1 MENSSPGK
9 TARKRKVI
17 MKLSPWWLAGAG
29 ALVVLGLVGLA
40 FGFLQPGWPEL
51 EEAPEGGGKSVLA
64 ELKQKTGEF
73 SGKLGE
79 LEKKKKGIK
88 EELSQHR
95 VFVSRT
101 LVFFPKDAEP
111 VKPLDPEQI
120 TEDGIQVGWKLKYG
134 LSPEDPD
141 VAQQDEDQDGFTN
154 LEEYEKKSDPKDP
167 ASSPSKWVKLKIVS
181 VDSGKMSISFSGKS
195 EGRYTLR
202 FKSTG
207 KPRDVDVELGDKL
220 WVIPTAKGIDV
231 VKNEDEAKAK
241 AGGTNACPHAI
252 PLMVK
257 EYKDD
262 KGKRLDERTK
272 TENEYDDS
280 MLILQRMDEIKELI
294 EIKIDE
300 RGKSRGVE
308 WNVGDVRLIS
318 LVPGEGEM
326 GPYRVGQGFAYA
338 GKTFV
343 VIGATPQKVTL
354 RMKPEGELVD
364 LLPKE
369 ILTKAP

>member
-1 MENSSPGK
+1 
-9 TARKRKVI
+9 
-17 MKLSPWWLAGAG
+17 MKLSPWWLVGAG
-29 ALVVLGLVGLA
+29 GLVLLGLVGLA
-40 FGFLQPGWPEL
+40 FGFFQPGWPEL
-51 EEAPEGGGKSVLA
+51 AEAPEGGGKPVLA
-64 ELKQKTGEF
+64 ELNQKTGELTA
-73 SGKLGE
+73 KLGE
-79 LEKKKKGIK
+79 LKEKRKGIK
-88 EELSQHR
+88 EDLNRHR

-101 LVFFPKDAEP
+101 LVFFPKDVEP

-120 TEDGIQVGWKLKYG
+120 TDDGIQVGWKLKYG

-154 LEEYEKKSDPKDP
+154 LEEYQKKSDPKDP
-167 ASSPSKWVKLKIVS
+167 ASSPSKWVKLKILS
-181 VDSGKMSISFSGKS
+181 VDSGKISISFSGKS
-195 EGRYTLR
+195 AGRYTLR

-207 KPRDVDVELGDKL
+207 KPRDVDVELGDKV
-220 WVIPTAKGIDV
+220 WVIATAKGIDV

-241 AGGTNACPHAI
+241 AGGTNACPHVI

-262 KGKRLDERTK
+262 KGKRLDEKTK

-280 MLILQRMDEIKELI
+280 MLILERMDEMVELI

-326 GPYRVGQGFAYA
+326 GPYRVGQGFPYA

-343 VIGATPQKVTL
+343 VIAATPQKVTL
-354 RMKPEGELVD
+354 RMKPEGERVD

-369 ILTKAP
+369 ILTKTP